1 MDKEN
6 EYDPTENG
14 YERTEDD
21 YSQSEDNYT
30 RPEKDFTRKEKDFIR
45 LPVNSDDELP
55 QKPQRR
61 SLWRV
66 SKELGYYLMVQGNKF
81 NPDNVE
87 QFFAYGIRSN
97 VH

>member
-6 EYDPTENG
+6 EYDQTENG

-66 SKELGYYLMVQGNKF
+66 SKELVLNGTGQYENNLTQTMLN
-81 NPDNVE
+81 
-87 QFFAYGIRSN
+87 SC
-97 VH
+97 

>member
-66 SKELGYYLMVQGNKF
+66 SKELVF
-81 NPDNVE
+81 NGTG
-87 QFFAYGIRSN
+87 Q
-97 VH
+97 